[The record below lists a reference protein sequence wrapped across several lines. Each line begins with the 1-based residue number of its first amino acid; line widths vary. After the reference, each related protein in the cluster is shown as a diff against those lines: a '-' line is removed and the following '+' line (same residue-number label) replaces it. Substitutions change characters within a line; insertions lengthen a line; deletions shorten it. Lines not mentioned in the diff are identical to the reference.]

1 MALQTKYCMN
11 RTYLIGLACG
21 LALIAGCATN
31 RPAPGPGHRPPAAGD
46 FPNSNLLVISAVYG
60 SGTHFVDV
68 TYRVNDLL
76 RQPGV
81 EFFARPEWLHA
92 DPTPGWNKALVI
104 VFDHKGQRR
113 IFTAG
118 EGGRVSADVLL
129 ETKKAK
135 PAPKRLK
142 PAKAEK

>member
-1 MALQTKYCMN
+1 MN
-11 RTYLIGLACG
+11 KTYLLGLACG

-31 RPAPGPGHRPPAAGD
+31 HPTSDSNRHPPVAGD
-46 FPNSNLLVISAVYG
+46 LPNANLLVISAVYG

-104 VFDHKGQRR
+104 IFDHKGQRR

-118 EGGRVSADVLL
+118 EGGRVSVDTLL
-129 ETKKAK
+129 DAKKPK
-135 PAPKRLK
+135 PALKRPQ
-142 PAKAEK
+142 PAKAEKQSE